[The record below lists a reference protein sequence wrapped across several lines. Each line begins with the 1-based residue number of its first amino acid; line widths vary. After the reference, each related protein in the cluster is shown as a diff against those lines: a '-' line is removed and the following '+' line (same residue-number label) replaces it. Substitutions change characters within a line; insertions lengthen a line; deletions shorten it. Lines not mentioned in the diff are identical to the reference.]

1 MNALEKLV
9 DLFTACLLLFGI
21 PLLYYGG
28 KTELVRQMTAGRA
41 CESFLSRCSIFG
53 EITDIFL
60 GELEREMISCGC
72 REYVITGERDIYV
85 LSQGALQVRK
95 GHLGTERLK
104 QEIALAGTVS
114 LLPGDE
120 LSVVVYFDG
129 VPAVYAVTV
138 CSGGAEP

>member
-60 GELEREMISCGC
+60 GELEFF
-72 REYVITGERDIYV
+72 
-85 LSQGALQVRK
+85 
-95 GHLGTERLK
+95 HLF
-104 QEIALAGTVS
+104 
-114 LLPGDE
+114 LLNLLRIP
-120 LSVVVYFDG
+120 LLM
-129 VPAVYAVTV
+129 
-138 CSGGAEP
+138 